1 MVGVSVG
8 VVVVEVKVV
17 VTIAV
22 FPVVVSNTA
31 ELSKTLVVC
40 TASAVELWTV
50 VVALMKQS
58 QFGPGR

>member
-1 MVGVSVG
+1 MVVVSVG

-40 TASAVELWTV
+40 TASAVIV
-50 VVALMKQS
+50 RVSSIFLMLVS
-58 QFGPGR
+58 